1 MAEPRPPRP
10 PRPDPPSVVYEYTKK
25 ITKGD
30 IKEINKELSDH
41 EQRTIAKTFTSQ
53 HYKLGKEIAVFT
65 EAGVNR
71 NLVYAETLD
80 GKHHSVFMPKKIL
93 QTHFKKEAGHTTEER
108 GTALGKRRKGNRK
121 NKTMRKKSRRHGR
134 KSRKH
139 HRRRH

>member
-1 MAEPRPPRP
+1 MAQPRPPNP
-10 PRPDPPSVVYEYTKK
+10 EPPSVVYAYAKK
-25 ITKGD
+25 ITKDD
-30 IKEINKELSDH
+30 IN
-41 EQRTIAKTFTSQ
+41 
-53 HYKLGKEIAVFT
+53 EIAVFT

-71 NLVYAETLD
+71 NMVYAETLD

>member
-1 MAEPRPPRP
+1 MAQPRPPNP
-10 PRPDPPSVVYEYTKK
+10 EPPSVVYAYAKK
-25 ITKGD
+25 ITKDD
-30 IKEINKELSDH
+30 INEINKELSAH

-53 HYKLGKEIAVFT
+53 RYKLGKEIAVFT

-71 NLVYAETLD
+71 NMVYAETLD